1 MNCCTMQ
8 SVASSLM
15 TVAVTLYWGG
25 RGRGCTKACLTLN
38 IQPEGDLLRAVV
50 GDTVGSRAD
59 IRPFVSGLDGGDHQ
73 FMAAALLHLSSPL
86 SPPRNL
92 GRRAAVQSHRSPSQ
106 TLNTMHLMYIYTSLF
121 HICEK

>member
-1 MNCCTMQ
+1 
-8 SVASSLM
+8 M

-25 RGRGCTKACLTLN
+25 RGGRGCTKACLTLN

-50 GDTVGSRAD
+50 GDAVGSRAD

-73 FMAAALLHLSSPL
+73 FMAAALLHLSPPL

-92 GRRAAVQSHRSPSQ
+92 GCRAAVQSHRSPSQ
-106 TLNTMHLMYIYTSLF
+106 TLNTMHLMCTCISIHHF
-121 HICEK
+121 CIFVKNNEQ